1 MSQHIRASSRDASV
15 HLSEMGI
22 PSTSPR
28 PATAST
34 PAYNEDYD
42 MDDNDIGEEDDFL
55 DVYDLTPRQRLIR
68 HFKRSFFRL
77 MNQYAF
83 LPAWQKAMVII
94 GGMCALVLGILLL
107 VFHAPMLHWLVHTSN
122 ELKSQKKTAFILIL
136 LLFCVSFPPLI
147 GFSFLS
153 TSTGLIYGVSFEG
166 WMILAIG
173 SVFGSIASFAV
184 FQTLLRSRAEQ
195 LVHASPRF
203 EAFASILQENH
214 SYWILALLRLCPFP
228 YSLTNGAVAAVHG
241 LSIRNFSIAQVIASP
256 KLLAYLFVG
265 SRIKNIGESNSA
277 GSKLF
282 DLISILVT
290 GLLLT
295 FTAWLLYFKTRNKYM
310 EIQRLHQ
317 YRDHQNHHNVSP
329 DVEFDI

>member
-1 MSQHIRASSRDASV
+1 MSQHLRASSQDASFN
-15 HLSEMGI
+15 LNDIGI
-22 PSTSPR
+22 PSTSPG
-28 PATAST
+28 PAIAST
-34 PAYNEDYD
+34 PVYDEDYD
-42 MDDNDIGEEDDFL
+42 INDNGEEDDFL
-55 DVYDLTPRQRLIR
+55 DIYDLTPRQRLVR
-68 HFKRSFFRL
+68 HFKRTLFKL
-77 MNQYAF
+77 MNHYTL
-83 LPAWQKAMVII
+83 LPAWQKVVAII
-94 GGMCALVLGILLL
+94 GGLCALILGILLV
-107 VFHAPMLHWLVHTSN
+107 VFHTPMLRWLVHTSE
-122 ELKSQKKTAFILIL
+122 ELKSQKKTAFVLIL

-166 WMILAIG
+166 WMILTVG
-173 SVFGSIASFAV
+173 SVAGSIASFAI

-195 LVHASPRF
+195 LVHTSPRF
-203 EAFASILQENH
+203 EAFAAILRENH

-256 KLLAYLFVG
+256 KLLVYLFIG
-265 SRIKNIGESNSA
+265 SRVKNIGESDST

-282 DLISILVT
+282 DLVSILVT

-295 FTAWLLYFKTRNKYM
+295 FTAWILYFKTRNKYL
-310 EIQRLHQ
+310 EIQQLHRYQ
-317 YRDHQNHHNVSP
+317 DHQNHGSVSP